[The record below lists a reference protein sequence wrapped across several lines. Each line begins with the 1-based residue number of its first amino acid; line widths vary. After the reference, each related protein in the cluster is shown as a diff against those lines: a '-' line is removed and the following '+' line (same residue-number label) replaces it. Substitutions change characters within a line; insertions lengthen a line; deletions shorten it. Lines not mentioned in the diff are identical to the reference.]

1 MKLYICLHLP
11 IVNKVISHF
20 EYKKMALPLLLCG
33 KTASTRIDMN
43 MIAIE
48 IMAIVTLAGRFCAQN
63 LGSIALTLY
72 YIGKVPI

>member
-1 MKLYICLHLP
+1 
-11 IVNKVISHF
+11 
-20 EYKKMALPLLLCG
+20 MALPLLLCG

-48 IMAIVTLAGRFCAQN
+48 IMAFVTLAGRFCAQN